1 MNALLLFVIFYTC
14 RRRTVN
20 HYYSKSSDHELG
32 CEQTDSGVKAKHGS
46 LSFVSWG
53 AFQFNVLITVALSRE
68 RCTGT

>member
-1 MNALLLFVIFYTC
+1 
-14 RRRTVN
+14 VN